1 MKTTWI
7 ITVLAVA
14 NACSP
19 AAHAQSQ
26 PAEKSPAK
34 KAGATPKKPP
44 CKKNDTVC
52 DSIEATRQ
60 LLADYQKAITGQI
73 SAQMKSYVTVGEAAE
88 QGRRNEVEDTLAN
101 ERLGRAELMADDF
114 ITRYR
119 PITHWKEYLRDYA
132 ALDFKSNR
140 ELLELDTLDGSRF
153 LQGVQDLKADFEQGQ
168 ALDKVLAA
176 LEKKK
181 SPWDDLKTFGAIAKD
196 TEDEFDKLV
205 CAGLQTDLQTKQ
217 TAKTAADTTNDTVK
231 SAALGAAID
240 TITTEQK
247 NKGCTN

>member
-14 NACSP
+14 TASR
-19 AAHAQSQ
+19 AQSQ
-26 PAEKSPAK
+26 PKPQGDGEKAEA
-34 KAGATPKKPP
+34 P
-44 CKKNDTVC
+44 CKKSDTVC
-52 DSIEATRQ
+52 NSIKATRQ
-60 LLADYQKAITGQI
+60 LLADYQKAIAGQI
-73 SAQMKSYVTVGEAAE
+73 SAQQKSYVKVGQAAE
-88 QGRRNEVEDTLAN
+88 QGRRNEVEDGLAN
-101 ERLGRAELMADDF
+101 ERLRRAELITDDF
-114 ITRYR
+114 ITFHR

-153 LQGVQDLKADFEQGQ
+153 LQGVQDLKADFEQVQ
-168 ALDKVLAA
+168 ALDKALAA

-181 SPWDDLKTFGAIAKD
+181 SPWEALKDFGAMAKD
-196 TEDEFDKLV
+196 TKDEFDKLV
-205 CAGLQTDLQTKQ
+205 CAGLNTDLQAKQ
-217 TAKTAADTTNDTVK
+217 TAKTAADAANDTVK
-231 SAALGAAID
+231 SAALKAAID